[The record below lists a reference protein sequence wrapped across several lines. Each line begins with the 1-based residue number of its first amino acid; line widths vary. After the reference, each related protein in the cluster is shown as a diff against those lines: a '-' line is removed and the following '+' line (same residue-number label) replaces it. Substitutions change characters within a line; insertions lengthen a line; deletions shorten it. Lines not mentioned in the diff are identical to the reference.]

1 MVKEISDCST
11 LLGRTFMCHSC
22 GKKIGPVA
30 AGGSSHAPTCTRRK
44 RGKNRS
50 ARERLAKKLGMRLV
64 ANRMKYR
71 RRKPKQ

>member
-1 MVKEISDCST
+1 MVKYNCYT
-11 LLGRTFMCHSC
+11 LLGRTVTCHSC
-22 GKKIGPVA
+22 GRKIGPVA

-64 ANRMKYR
+64 ANRMGYR
-71 RRKPKQ
+71 RNPKQ